1 MEDSV
6 VILQGF
12 KTRNST
18 GPSNPFTG
26 HIPKGLYNIL
36 LQTHMHMY
44 VYCSTTYYRKDLE
57 PIPMPINDRLDKKNV
72 AHIHHGILC
81 SHKKNELLSFEE
93 TWMKLE
99 TIILSKRTQE
109 QTPHVVTHKWEL
121 SNENTWTQIGN
132 NTYRGLLG
140 SRG

>member
-1 MEDSV
+1 ME
-6 VILQGF
+6 
-12 KTRNST
+12 
-18 GPSNPFTG
+18 
-26 HIPKGLYNIL
+26 
-36 LQTHMHMY
+36 
-44 VYCSTTYYRKDLE
+44 YYATVR
-57 PIPMPINDRLDKKNV
+57 
-72 AHIHHGILC
+72 G
-81 SHKKNELLSFEE
+81 NEIMSFPG

-99 TIILSKRTQE
+99 AIILSKRTQE